1 MLFSHTAYIGIDPTA
16 GRSPFTY
23 AALDDERGLLA
34 LADGELED
42 VLTFVGNFPAAT
54 VAVNAP
60 SHVNHGLVRKR
71 LEKQTLT
78 PHTLRGADLRVAEH
92 DLRERGISV
101 SGTPSREETC
111 AGWVQLGFSLY
122 KRLAKMG
129 FRPHP
134 STGPGQRPQDNTEH
148 VWLET
153 HPHACFCALLGQVPL
168 PKPTLEGRLQR
179 QIVLHDAGLRIKDPM
194 NFFEEITRHRLRLG
208 VMPVEVIYHPEQL
221 DALVAAYTAWMAAK
235 HPAETVRIGAK
246 EEGFLVLPVQEIK
259 AKY

>member
-23 AALDDERGLLA
+23 AALDDERNLLA

-92 DLRERGISV
+92 SLRERGISV
-101 SGTPSREETC
+101 SATPAREELC
-111 AGWVQLGFSLY
+111 VGWVQLGFSLY
-122 KRLAKMG
+122 KQLTKMG
-129 FRPHP
+129 FRAH
-134 STGPGQRPQDNTEH
+134 PQDGAEQ

-153 HPHACFCALLGQVPL
+153 HPHACFCVLLGQVPL

-179 QIVLHDAGLRIKDPM
+179 QIILHDAGLRIKDPM

-208 VMPVEVIYHPEQL
+208 VMPLEVIYHPEQL
-221 DALVAAYTAWMAAK
+221 DALVAAYTAWMTAK

-246 EEGFLVLPVQEIK
+246 EEGFVVLPVQEIK
-259 AKY
+259 GKY